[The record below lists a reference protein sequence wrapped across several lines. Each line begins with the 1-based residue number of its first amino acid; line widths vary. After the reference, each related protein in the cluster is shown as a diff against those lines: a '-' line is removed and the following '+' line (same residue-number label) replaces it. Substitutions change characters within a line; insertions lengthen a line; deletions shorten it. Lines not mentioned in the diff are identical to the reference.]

1 MQLGGMKI
9 QKCCMNNIF
18 DVTVWHENLH
28 WLVLFHTW
36 RDFHVLSWHALKMFD
51 VNEKHVSSHDGWHLP
66 RELHLKLRGKMAPDV
81 TFMNWHQIAFTADMY
96 TKSTF
101 WCLLACKKSIMFHE
115 SILACLKPPA
125 AVNPIKHHVP
135 PCERMWRQC
144 NLHINS
150 FTRSAAAF
158 FLTLGIISGARRVLT
173 LVHWWRGT
181 ILS

>member
-96 TKSTF
+96 KKSTF
-101 WCLLACKKSIMFHE
+101 WCLLACKNLSCSMRVFLHVLNHQLQWTPSNIM
-115 SILACLKPPA
+115 CP
-125 AVNPIKHHVP
+125 HVKE
-135 PCERMWRQC
+135 CDV
-144 NLHINS
+144 
-150 FTRSAAAF
+150 SATYTSTASLEAQQHF
-158 FLTLGIISGARRVLT
+158 SW
-173 LVHWWRGT
+173 HWG
-181 ILS
+181 